1 MEEHIFNKNYFG
13 RNYTFIQVNT
23 EQKFDINYIRNN
35 SIDGI
40 VIITDDRNKKIHD
53 IKKISEFK
61 ELRGLNLNSYC
72 CGRLTELSNFK
83 KLEYLNFLGKTDS
96 EIPFSS
102 LESLWCVYLNYDKKS
117 CKSVFDCKNL
127 EYIFIDNYTGTSSKD
142 FQKFE
147 KAKRIGLIK
156 SKVEEFNAIKNMPQ
170 LEHIGISYNLK
181 MESIKWLED
190 NNSLI
195 SVALQNCKNIKDW
208 EKIGSLKKIEKLI
221 IENCGELPTLSF
233 LQRLTNIKEIRII
246 GTTSIKDGKIKE
258 IMKIPQL
265 NYLFIPVK
273 KGYDITIRD
282 LTTFNNKL

>member
-13 RNYTFIQVNT
+13 RSYTFIQVNT

-40 VIITDDRNKKIHD
+40 VITTDDRNKKIHD
-53 IKKISEFK
+53 IKMISNFK

-72 CGRLTELSNFK
+72 YGRLTDLSDFK

-127 EYIFIDNYTGTSSKD
+127 EYIFIDNYTSTSSKD

-170 LEHIGISYNLK
+170 LEHIGIGYNLK

-246 GTTSIKDGKIKE
+246 GTTSVKDGKIKE

-273 KGYDITIRD
+273 KGYDITIQD